1 MSSSGTYSFAPS
13 TGDLMLTAFG
23 RIGIRRTEEV
33 QQHLADA
40 ITEMNL
46 LQVEFSNK
54 LPNLWLSELYEVNLV
69 AGQATYTLP
78 ARLISPMAVYVTTT
92 PNGSSNSF
100 DRILNPISTYEYSAI
115 PNKEEQATPTC
126 FWFNRQVEPQVTLWQ
141 VPDDSASYVMKLQII
156 SQPQDATLPNGVTP
170 NLPFR
175 WLDAFTAGLAARLA
189 VIYRPDL
196 EDKRKADAE
205 RAWQIAA
212 KEDTEQVPI
221 FLYPALGTYYSTGR

>member
-1 MSSSGTYSFAPS
+1 MATSGTYSWSPS

-54 LPNLWLSELYEVNLV
+54 LPNLWLSELYEVPLTQ
-69 AGQATYTLP
+69 GTATYTLP
-78 ARLISPMAVYVTTT
+78 ARLISPMAVYLTVD
-92 PNGSSNSF
+92 PGGSGQSF
-100 DRILNPISTYEYSAI
+100 DRILNPISTYEYASL
-115 PNKEEQATPTC
+115 PNKEFQAQPTC
-126 FWFNRQVEPQVTLWQ
+126 YWFNRQVEPQVTLWQ
-141 VPDDSASYVMKLQII
+141 VPDNSATYTLKLQII
-156 SQPQDATLPNGVTP
+156 SQPQDAKLPNGSQP
-170 NLPFR
+170 NLPYR
-175 WLDAFTAGLAARLA
+175 WWDAFTAALAARLA
-189 VIYRPDL
+189 VIYRPEL

-212 KEDTEQVPI
+212 KEDYENVPTYI
-221 FLYPALGTYYSTGR
+221 YPALGGYYGAGR